1 MGFYLNKKRST
12 FKCSK
17 DNLLLHVKRCL
28 IALSCGEME
37 ARAAFL
43 LLISSVLHLASG
55 DIYLHNPRGSN
66 NRWNEN
72 GRPRNNANRMFD
84 SENNNRGGYNVG
96 SLYYTVGSTLQVEW
110 TNQHSCG
117 NENADCDVIIQYA
130 CGDKIRDGTTTATI
144 PRNPA
149 QCQSL
154 NCNDDLTYGMHEDFY
169 SYKHCRFR
177 TRNKGLFT
185 STRTVG
191 SGAHKTRQNNNGAAF
206 GYECSEERDYY
217 PYWGPSMWKDVAVFT
232 GDFDRCE
239 HYRSES
245 QNVKE
250 RFYCKVDLNFLYQNN
265 DEPPNK
271 KYIPITEKECNEFT
285 YKAAGADKNATWT
298 RIPPH
303 GIAEPECL
311 KSHFTRDNHL
321 GNTVGGQTPSY
332 NWTIP
337 NDVSEHCVLRI
348 RYNITT
354 GEFDRDTTDST
365 HNNRKKGTEG
375 PDVWTRFGLTKEE
388 GETRGYRLVNDPNL
402 DVFGL
407 GFDLQIAVDTSQ
419 FGRTFQDRSHTFGIR
434 KRPEEISDDVTISNL
449 NVRGKRGNIV
459 QVFPGVEYD
468 FTPNT
473 VVASLDNYVHTQW
486 TGSDNNPNNNAGQGK
501 AGTDR
506 SNIALLKELSY
517 AANGQENMSGHASQ
531 FGNSIPRHID
541 EVKFAGFTR
550 EDLVKMSVFSPKH
563 LGGDMDEL
571 DDSGTYFDLG
581 PRKVTRSGEF
591 HFMCMRNNNFS
602 NRSQKGKLH
611 VLNGKYA
618 GKQVD
623 NRGGKLRSPEVTNN
637 PTAVEVPP
645 LALQTSQFIEL
656 WEQPTDLINKT
667 RSPPFNDY
675 VTNMITINPQE
686 KISDSNPLAVEIK
699 LTGSLGFVDNV
710 FVYRRV
716 GADADWFHVEVDEVR
731 EGKVMF
737 RTPSGGHFVVAKTL
751 NASHVAV
758 VVIAVLISVIVLA
771 VVVYNLMKKDFTY
784 FKHKI

>member
-1 MGFYLNKKRST
+1 MGFSGTST
-12 FKCSK
+12 NMYKLIIAS
-17 DNLLLHVKRCL
+17 LLAVAT
-28 IALSCGEME
+28 ALPIEDTAEVAE
-37 ARAAFL
+37 AKAVFNAAFAAADAGE
-43 LLISSVLHLASG
+43 HAALA
-55 DIYLHNPRGSN
+55 P
-66 NRWNEN
+66 
-72 GRPRNNANRMFD
+72 
-84 SENNNRGGYNVG
+84 V
-96 SLYYTVGSTLQVEW
+96 
-110 TNQHSCG
+110 
-117 NENADCDVIIQYA
+117 NAD
-130 CGDKIRDGTTTATI
+130 
-144 PRNPA
+144 A
-149 QCQSL
+149 QAAQIAAEYL
-154 NCNDDLTYGMHEDFY
+154 ADAEEVAAA
-169 SYKHCRFR
+169 K
-177 TRNKGLFT
+177 
-185 STRTVG
+185 
-191 SGAHKTRQNNNGAAF
+191 AAF
-206 GYECSEERDYY
+206 
-217 PYWGPSMWKDVAVFT
+217 
-232 GDFDRCE
+232 
-239 HYRSES
+239 
-245 QNVKE
+245 Q
-250 RFYCKVDLNFLYQNN
+250 
-265 DEPPNK
+265 
-271 KYIPITEKECNEFT
+271 
-285 YKAAGADKNATWT
+285 
-298 RIPPH
+298 
-303 GIAEPECL
+303 AEY
-311 KSHFTRDNHL
+311 
-321 GNTVGGQTPSY
+321 G
-332 NWTIP
+332 
-337 NDVSEHCVLRI
+337 
-348 RYNITT
+348 
-354 GEFDRDTTDST
+354 
-365 HNNRKKGTEG
+365 
-375 PDVWTRFGLTKEE
+375 
-388 GETRGYRLVNDPNL
+388 
-402 DVFGL
+402 
-407 GFDLQIAVDTSQ
+407 
-419 FGRTFQDRSHTFGIR
+419 
-434 KRPEEISDDVTISNL
+434 
-449 NVRGKRGNIV
+449 
-459 QVFPGVEYD
+459 

-667 RSPPFNDY
+667 RSPPVNDY

-737 RTPSGGHFVVAKTL
+737 RTHSGGHFVVAKTL